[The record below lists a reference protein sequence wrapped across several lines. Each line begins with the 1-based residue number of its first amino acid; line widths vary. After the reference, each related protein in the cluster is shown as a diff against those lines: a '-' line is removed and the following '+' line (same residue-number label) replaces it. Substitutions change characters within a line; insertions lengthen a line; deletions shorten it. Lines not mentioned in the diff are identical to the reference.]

1 MEKAVRLHTL
11 QRWFRRLWKLLLF
24 LGQKCYGKVLCGT
37 QRWRKNCMEQLDVI
51 REMIQ
56 KKIPYKKV
64 RTVWFL
70 SVDVQNSI
78 L

>member
-1 MEKAVRLHTL
+1 
-11 QRWFRRLWKLLLF
+11 
-24 LGQKCYGKVLCGT
+24 
-37 QRWRKNCMEQLDVI
+37 MEQLDVI

-70 SVDVQNSI
+70 QQMSQKIATSLVWKMNGSQN
-78 L
+78 